1 MICVIEKE
9 KDGIMND
16 EKLAFFRKRVF
27 FYLIFLLLIGLA
39 LVMLRPFLTT
49 IIISVISVILL
60 KPVYDYFLGT
70 KIVKERKGLAVSLT
84 LLCGFL
90 IVVIPLFLVVRLSV
104 SQLTEALAAV
114 NTQGLDAFIGSVREA
129 LGSTSTSVVP
139 TEEIAGVIESVA
151 NFLISA
157 GLGMAQWLVE
167 RVQALP
173 VLLTNT
179 IIFLA
184 LVAALLPIY
193 DKLLELSVR
202 TSPVGRELTEL
213 YNRKIVA
220 MVKSLITGVLLIAII
235 QGLAMGFFY
244 WLAGMDY
251 VFLLILIST
260 MLAIIPMVGISWLV
274 IVIAIFSFASGDT
287 TQAVIVLFGFYGVV
301 NWIDVLLRPRF
312 ISEDAHIN
320 TALFLLSM
328 FAGLAWA
335 GIMGLFYGPIIMLL
349 LVTTVQV
356 YIEAYAGEDGE
367 VIGSALSSLTER
379 NKSSQEDGIAVND
392 ASSPAIAEEG

>member
-1 MICVIEKE
+1 
-9 KDGIMND
+9 MND
-16 EKLAFFRKRVF
+16 EKLMFIRKRIF
-27 FYLIFLLLIGLA
+27 FYLVFLLLVILA
-39 LVMLRPFLTT
+39 LIMLRPFLTT

-60 KPVYDYFLGT
+60 KPVYDYFLGA

-90 IVVIPLFLVVRLSV
+90 IVVIPLFLIVRLSV

-151 NFLISA
+151 KFLISA

-173 VLLTNT
+173 FLLTNI

-244 WLAGMDY
+244 WLAGMNY

-274 IVIAIFSFASGDT
+274 IAIAILSFMSGNP

-301 NWIDVLLRPRF
+301 NWIDVLLRPKF
-312 ISEDAHIN
+312 ISEEAHLN
-320 TALFLLSM
+320 TSLFLLSM

-356 YIEAYAGEDGE
+356 YVEAFAEEDGE
-367 VIGSALSSLTER
+367 VIGNAFSSRNGR
-379 NKSSQEDGIAVND
+379 NKNSREEGISVND
-392 ASSPAIAEEG
+392 AGEAAIAEEG